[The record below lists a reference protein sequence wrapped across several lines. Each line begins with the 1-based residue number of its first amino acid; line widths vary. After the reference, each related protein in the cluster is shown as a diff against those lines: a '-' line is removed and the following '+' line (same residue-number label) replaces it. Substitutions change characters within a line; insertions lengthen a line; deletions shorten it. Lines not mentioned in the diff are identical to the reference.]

1 MITIKKIIISFIL
14 IFILLF
20 SSITFASSLFFTDVL
35 EDFWYYDSVKFVSE
49 KGWMQGYD
57 NLFRPDD
64 YVTRSEIATIIE
76 RLYQSINGSE
86 QQKIDTIIKV
96 MPYCVSIN
104 CGAGFGSGVVIKDN
118 LILTANHVIKEN
130 DVNIMFYN
138 NDAVSGRVLYRS
150 EKDDLAIV
158 QIVSSDYD
166 FESLKI
172 VEEAQVGESI
182 IVIGNPM
189 GNRFTT
195 TVGVLSNLS
204 RFYKNYAYLQFD
216 ADVSPGSSGSPI
228 FNLRGELLG
237 IVVKKVMDKN
247 ADGISYATPYYRIK
261 EFINEKLK

>member
-1 MITIKKIIISFIL
+1 MIQIKKIIISFIL

-20 SSITFASSLFFTDVL
+20 SSITFASSLLFTDVP
-35 EDFWYYDSVKFVSE
+35 EDSWYYDSIKFVSE
-49 KGWMQGYD
+49 KGWMLGYN

-64 YVTRSEIATIIE
+64 YVTRSEVATIVE
-76 RLYQSINGSE
+76 RLYRSINDSE

-96 MPYCVSIN
+96 MPNCVSIN
-104 CGAGFGSGVVIKDN
+104 CGTGFGSGVVFQGGY
-118 LILTANHVIKEN
+118 ILTANHVVKEN

-158 QIVSSDYD
+158 QMISPDYD
-166 FESLKI
+166 FEALKI

-182 IVIGNPM
+182 VVIGNPM

-195 TVGVLSNLS
+195 TVGILSNLS
-204 RFYKNYAYLQFD
+204 RFYKNYFYLQFD
-216 ADVSPGSSGSPI
+216 ADVSPGSSGGGI
-228 FNLRGELLG
+228 FNLDGELLG
-237 IVVKKVMDKN
+237 IVVLKVMDKN